1 MGSRPPPAPCICG
14 DENAPPPTTIREKRY
29 EQLIVSNTRHG
40 FYGTA
45 RALLAPSP
53 PSSERQTSGA
63 RHYFLKPELRANHFQ
78 QAPSAMAAIFWL
90 VANIMANKG
99 AEPAP
104 LRRVQTVVK
113 RPRCVGDFTQVVGV
127 RTQGIGL
134 HAHLVDGRPIL
145 IALDLVVLGLAF
157 LRIGTLRFPRRGR
170 SLLPQLEQ
178 KWTHSVPANGCIK

>member
-1 MGSRPPPAPCICG
+1 
-14 DENAPPPTTIREKRY
+14 
-29 EQLIVSNTRHG
+29 
-40 FYGTA
+40 
-45 RALLAPSP
+45 
-53 PSSERQTSGA
+53 
-63 RHYFLKPELRANHFQ
+63 
-78 QAPSAMAAIFWL
+78 MAAIFRL

-157 LRIGTLRFPRRGR
+157 LRIGTLRFSRRGR
-170 SLLPQLEQ
+170 SLLPQLEHPIGTALRHVVQ
-178 KWTHSVPANGCIK
+178 CGLNGAPILALIRRQPKIRLEASDSRVGNVENSDLRFVCTSRLDRVDRARGRWKAGLRRASLGRSQSTHFA